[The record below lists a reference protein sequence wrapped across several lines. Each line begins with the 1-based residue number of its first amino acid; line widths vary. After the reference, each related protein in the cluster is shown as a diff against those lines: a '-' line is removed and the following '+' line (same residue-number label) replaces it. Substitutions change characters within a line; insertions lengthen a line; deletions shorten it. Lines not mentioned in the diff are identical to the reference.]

1 MVPGPPGCAGRGPAP
16 PFLRHLSSSPAGVKR
31 HRAHCASRCGL
42 APRFGSSPTGRR
54 AAPADTSPLLEL
66 VRLALARPYT
76 FIVLALLILIAGPLA
91 AVRTPTDIF
100 PDIRI
105 PIIGVVWNNAGLQPA
120 DMAGRIVTYHERTLG
135 TAVNDV
141 AHIESQSRGTR
152 HTGTRRRCPNPGG
165 RRTVTRPHRI

>member
-1 MVPGPPGCAGRGPAP
+1 MPGPPGCAGRGRAP

-42 APRFGSSPTGRR
+42 APHFGSSPTGRR

-66 VRLALARPYT
+66 VRLALARTFT

-135 TAVNDV
+135 TAVDDV

-152 HTGTRRRCPNPGG
+152 HTGTRRRCPNPSG